1 MIAPSKLLIVTP
13 CVPNGLPTQGSIIGE
28 RLRTE
33 GVFVG
38 MVSRARTPL
47 GRVVEILGKGP
58 WLVARYPQ
66 LLVDVFGERAFV
78 YESFAIGC
86 ARLLRRRV
94 IVVLHNGM
102 LPNFVRR
109 WPRWTKLILSMAD
122 VVVVP
127 HEFLREQLA
136 PLGIRIDGVIPNFI
150 DLERYTFRK
159 RSTLAPRFL
168 YLRGMHA
175 IYNPEM
181 ALRAFALIQAR
192 YPDATLTMT
201 GRDGAES
208 ARCRALVEELSLRN
222 VSFRGIVAKHE
233 IARLA
238 DDHDIHLHTNRFDN
252 MPVTILEMWA
262 CGLPIV
268 GTDVGGMPHLVR
280 DGIDAILVP
289 SEDHRAMADACS
301 RLLSRPE
308 LAVRLSVNGRARAE
322 ALTWPRVKPLWDR
335 VLCGKTPDALSPDR
349 LLNSWPDQAQQ

>member
-13 CVPNGLPTQGSIIGE
+13 CVPNGLPTQGSIIAE

-33 GVFVG
+33 GVSVA

-47 GRVVEILGKGP
+47 GRVIEVFLKGP
-58 WLVARYPQ
+58 WLMARHPQ
-66 LLVDVFGERAFV
+66 LVVDVFGERAFV
-78 YESFAIGC
+78 YESFAIVC

-109 WPRWTKLILSMAD
+109 WPRWTKFVLAHAD
-122 VVVVP
+122 VVLTP
-127 HEFLREQLA
+127 HEFLREQLV

-159 RSTLAPRFL
+159 RSSLAPRFL

-181 ALRAFALIQAR
+181 ALRAFALVQAR
-192 YPDATLTMT
+192 YPEATLTMT
-201 GRDGAES
+201 GRDGAELP
-208 ARCRALVEELSLRN
+208 RCRALVAELSLRN
-222 VSFRGIVAKHE
+222 VSFRGVVAKHE

-252 MPVTILEMWA
+252 MPVSILEMWA

-268 GTDVGGMPHLVR
+268 GTNVGGMPHLVR
-280 DGIDAILVP
+280 DRIDALLVP
-289 SEDHRAMADACS
+289 SEDHRAMADACDQ
-301 RLLSRPE
+301 LLSQPQ
-308 LAVRLSVNGRARAE
+308 LALRLSVNGRARAE
-322 ALTWPRVKPLWDR
+322 GLTWPRVKPLWDQ
-335 VLCGKTPDALSPDR
+335 VLCGKTPDSLSADR
-349 LLNSWPDQAQQ
+349 HELRPDQA